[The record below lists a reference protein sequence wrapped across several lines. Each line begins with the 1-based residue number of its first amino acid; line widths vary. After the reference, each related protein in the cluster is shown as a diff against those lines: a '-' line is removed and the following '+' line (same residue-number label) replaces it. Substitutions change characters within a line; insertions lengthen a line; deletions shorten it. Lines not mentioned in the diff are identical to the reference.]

1 MMSDDSFTNC
11 LVNCTPGAV
20 LKSAQRNLGETYL
33 FSHAIMAM
41 AGGNCVIALLMLV
54 VVPSDLAVHCAV
66 HLQYP
71 SMIYKLCEIGTKNC
85 L

>member
-1 MMSDDSFTNC
+1 LYPWSCAEKCPEEF
-11 LVNCTPGAV
+11 G
-20 LKSAQRNLGETYL
+20 GGTYL

-41 AGGNCVIALLMLV
+41 AGGNCVIVLLMLV